1 MFTDTIYSNNIIFFV
16 TKKIHL
22 QMSSLLHVLYK
33 RMTVKGVKANASY
46 VPVVF
51 VQGLGKNSNCSIA
64 LNLTLCY
71 CYTFQTV
78 SEGQTPGYH
87 FGQEY

>member
-1 MFTDTIYSNNIIFFV
+1 MSN
-16 TKKIHL
+16 
-22 QMSSLLHVLYK
+22 LLHVLYK
-33 RMTVKGVKANASY
+33 RMTLKRVKANASY

-87 FGQEY
+87 FRQFPVVCSQLFVINLPKSKA